1 MTNIFAIYENCM
13 TKNLSFMRI
22 VSQTVFGTFFF
33 KCGTNYFETYLISR
47 AISELGNSQTAL
59 AFFTTEPDRICG
71 SCNFI
76 LYFSAKTFQFLFFF
90 LNSRCLSKIDRFA

>member
-1 MTNIFAIYENCM
+1 MTNSFR
-13 TKNLSFMRI
+13 NL
-22 VSQTVFGTFFF
+22 FFF
-33 KCGTNYFETYLISR
+33 KCGTNYFKTYLISR

-76 LYFSAKTFQFLFFF
+76 LSNGSAKTFQFLFF
-90 LNSRCLSKIDRFA
+90 SRIQGVCPKLKDLHEKEI